1 MSSTLSPLKQP
12 SERNAF
18 ASVASSTSMR
28 GPLHTLWNTRLIGTY
43 LRLRVG
49 FLLAGVLALAGG
61 AVLLGLGGVWGLL
74 ALFGLVLLI
83 LLALGFVLITR

>member
-12 SERNAF
+12 SERNDF

-61 AVLLGLGGVWGLL
+61 AVLLGIGGVWGLL